1 VADRAVVSGE
11 GVALE
16 LPRAGIGSRL
26 IATVLDLL
34 AQLFTFWIVLVVDG
48 VTAGGSDDAATAAL
62 VIVEFVLIFG
72 GYPIVCEWLTRGRT
86 LGKLAL
92 GLRVVRDDG
101 GPIAFRHALVRGI
114 SSLVLEKPGI
124 TAGITAAAG
133 FITAVFSEQDK
144 RIADMLA
151 GTFVLNERAGTSR
164 PVLGTHW
171 GTPPQLLPWTAALD
185 LTRLDDRLAQ
195 SVRQFLTRAPVMTG
209 EAQYALA
216 HQLATA
222 VCAVT
227 APPPPPGVPA
237 MVLLH
242 AVLDERRRRAAGWS
256 GWAPGPYPA
265 QPSGSA
271 PMPAPPPAGPPASP
285 PPGPQA
291 GTPPGP
297 PPGSSPAGPFAPP
310 S

>member
-1 VADRAVVSGE
+1 VVGRAVVSGE

-26 IATVLDLL
+26 VATVLDLV
-34 AQLFTFWIVLVVDG
+34 AQLLTLWVVLLVDG
-48 VTAGGSDDAATAAL
+48 VTASGSDDAAATAL

-86 LGKLAL
+86 LGKLCL

-124 TAGITAAAG
+124 TAGLTAAAG
-133 FITAVFSEQDK
+133 LITAIFSEQDK
-144 RIADMLA
+144 RIGDMLA

-164 PVLGTHW
+164 RVPGTHW
-171 GTPPQLLPWTAALD
+171 GTPPWLLPWTAALD
-185 LTRLDDRLAQ
+185 LTRLDDRLAL
-195 SVRQFLTRAPVMTG
+195 SVRQFLNRAPAMTG
-209 EAQYALA
+209 DAQYALA
-216 HQLATA
+216 HQLAGA
-222 VCAVT
+222 VCAVI

-242 AVLDERRRRAAGWS
+242 AVLDERRRRGADWS
-256 GWAPGPYPA
+256 GWAPGPGPPF
-265 QPSGSA
+265 PSPSA
-271 PMPAPPPAGPPASP
+271 PPSGPPATPPATP
-285 PPGPQA
+285 PPGPPA
-291 GTPPGP
+291 TPPP
-297 PPGSSPAGPFAPP
+297 GPFAPP